1 MIRFPICS
9 DQSTRSHLRNVYACL
24 SLSMLAA
31 AFGSGVHLF
40 TDILKVYFIL
50 QLHVHKGNCDCL
62 KFVGNVS
69 PVIIN
74 HFGDQDTAAICKTTD
89 KISIFVCGIPMI

>member
-1 MIRFPICS
+1 MRFPICS

-40 TDILKVYFIL
+40 TDILKVYYIL
-50 QLHVHKGNCDCL
+50 QLHVHKRNFDCL
-62 KFVGNVS
+62 KYVGNVS

-74 HFGDQDTAAICKTTD
+74 QDTAAICKTTD